1 MPVKYDSLCEDG
13 VNFKAFWGA
22 LQLGDIETK
31 PGVGPDLSLALGRQ
45 SREANPEGA
54 QGQLVAGET
63 SPLPRRFPGSLC
75 CCPVSVSVL
84 GAAGGPAA
92 APHPEQE
99 PICGPCFSFL
109 LRPKGI
115 HPRAPAGSRVRG
127 PPSAQGPQQAPAGH
141 PLARQCPWAR
151 GFRL

>member
-45 SREANPEGA
+45 SQEANPEGA

-63 SPLPRRFPGSLC
+63 SPLPRRISREPLLLSGVRLC
-75 CCPVSVSVL
+75 
-84 GAAGGPAA
+84 AGRCWWACRC
-92 APHPEQE
+92 AP
-99 PICGPCFSFL
+99 
-109 LRPKGI
+109 
-115 HPRAPAGSRVRG
+115 PRAGTDMRPV
-127 PPSAQGPQQAPAGH
+127 
-141 PLARQCPWAR
+141 L
-151 GFRL
+151 

>member
-1 MPVKYDSLCEDG
+1 MATD
-13 VNFKAFWGA
+13 FGA
-22 LQLGDIETK
+22 TTMYLLE
-31 PGVGPDLSLALGRQ
+31 PSGPRGPHGKTNLALARTSLLLWVGRAERPTR
-45 SREANPEGA
+45 RE
-54 QGQLVAGET
+54 
-63 SPLPRRFPGSLC
+63 PRVSLWPGRLHPFCVGFPGSLC

-92 APHPEQE
+92 APQPEQE

-127 PPSAQGPQQAPAGH
+127 PPSAQGPQQAPARH
-141 PLARQCPWAR
+141 PLARRCPWAR